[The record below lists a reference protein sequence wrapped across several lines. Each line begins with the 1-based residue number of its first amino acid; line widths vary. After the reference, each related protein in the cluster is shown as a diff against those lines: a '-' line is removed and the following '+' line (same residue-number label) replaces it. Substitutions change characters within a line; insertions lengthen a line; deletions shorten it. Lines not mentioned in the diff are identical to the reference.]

1 MARDFDIQ
9 AYLTR
14 GVEGIV
20 ADAIKATLK
29 NPRESA
35 FMLRFAAASRAAS
48 KRRAEAE
55 TEGVHIPP
63 FLIASITSECN
74 LHCAGCYSRCHHA
87 TVDAEPVAKLTGG
100 EWRLIFREADVLGI
114 SFILLA

>member
-1 MARDFDIQ
+1 MDRDFDIQ

-14 GVEGIV
+14 GVEWVV

-48 KRRAEAE
+48 KRRAESEKA
-55 TEGVHIPP
+55 GAHIPP

-87 TVDAEPVAKLTGG
+87 TVDSAPVAHFEDLP
-100 EWRLIFREADVLGI
+100 ADWLWPRCKRPKT
-114 SFILLA
+114 AYNRA